1 LSKFSQLELKKD
13 QHITTRLPVFHTH
26 YLLLLFREEGLIES
40 HDILGKVSFF
50 WSGNQKK
57 INHVQSLILHTKDQD
72 TTNNLT

>member
-26 YLLLLFREEGLIES
+26 YLLLLFTEEGLIES

-50 WSGNQKK
+50 
-57 INHVQSLILHTKDQD
+57 
-72 TTNNLT
+72 